1 MYIGPQPGTMAT
13 QGYLS
18 LNWPMTYPEY
28 VAITPS
34 PKMRRKPGTSPTV
47 ASTEGRD
54 NMPSEIVSAIMTVAE
69 VSLVPHGS

>member
-1 MYIGPQPGTMAT
+1 
-13 QGYLS
+13 
-18 LNWPMTYPEY
+18 
-28 VAITPS
+28 
-34 PKMRRKPGTSPTV
+34 MRRKPGTSPTV